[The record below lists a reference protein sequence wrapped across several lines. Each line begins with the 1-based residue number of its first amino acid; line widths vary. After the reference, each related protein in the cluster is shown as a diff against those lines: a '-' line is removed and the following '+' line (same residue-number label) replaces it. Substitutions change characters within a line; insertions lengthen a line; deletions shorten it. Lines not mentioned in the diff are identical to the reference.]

1 VIDAVYRAESRC
13 VLATLI
19 GGFELAEALHETFA
33 AAASDGRARACRA
46 NPRAWLIST
55 GRSKAI
61 DAMRRRARSTPCPSI
76 RIRRDDRSR
85 LHRTA

>member
-33 AAASDGRARACRA
+33 AAVERWPREGMPGQSARLAH
-46 NPRAWLIST
+46 
-55 GRSKAI
+55 
-61 DAMRRRARSTPCPSI
+61 
-76 RIRRDDRSR
+76 
-85 LHRTA
+85 LHRPL